1 MHSTIPKTIGSPA
14 CSMFPRFARRAR
26 REEAHATTGV
36 AEVTVQVD
44 EGLQN
49 AEAPRGGLQAKAGT
63 HAGTRGG
70 IIERLRCRSQH
81 SGFSVK

>member
-14 CSMFPRFARRAR
+14 CSMFPTPFSLQRFARRAR

-44 EGLQN
+44 EELQN

-63 HAGTRGG
+63 L
-70 IIERLRCRSQH
+70 ERLRCRSQH

>member
-14 CSMFPRFARRAR
+14 CSMFP
-26 REEAHATTGV
+26 TGV

-49 AEAPRGGLQAKAGT
+49 AEAPRRGLQAKAGT